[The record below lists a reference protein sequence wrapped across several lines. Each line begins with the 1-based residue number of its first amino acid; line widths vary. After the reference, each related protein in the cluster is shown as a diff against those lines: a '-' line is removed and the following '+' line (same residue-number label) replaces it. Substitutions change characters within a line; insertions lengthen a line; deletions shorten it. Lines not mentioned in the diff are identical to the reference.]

1 MSTAARMRARIVV
14 VVSAVLLVL
23 LGASAS
29 LRASTLAT
37 LELSADR
44 GMPGQ
49 ELTFRGWY
57 YNDVHPVMIR
67 WNTVDGPVLATVT
80 PDTFGPIHNHF
91 RSISGTL
98 RIPPDA
104 QPGPHLVVATQDFAP
119 PGKITWGVPVR
130 TRIHV
135 GQPAAERTDVSTPRR
150 PSAVATSTTPGA
162 AQLILTATAG
172 ALFAGLLVAA
182 MVLLRRSEPSP

>member
-1 MSTAARMRARIVV
+1 MSTAARTLTRLVV
-14 VVSAVLLVL
+14 LSALLLVL
-23 LGASAS
+23 PGVSAP

-49 ELTFRGWY
+49 ELSFRGWY

-91 RSISGTL
+91 RSIAGTL

-135 GQPAAERTDVSTPRR
+135 GQTAERTDVPTPRR
-150 PSAVATSTTPGA
+150 PSTVATSTTPGVG
-162 AQLILTATAG
+162 QLIVTATAG
-172 ALFAGLLVAA
+172 AVFAGLLAGA
-182 MVLLRRSEPSP
+182 MVLLRRREPAP

>member
-14 VVSAVLLVL
+14 VVPAVLLVL
-23 LGASAS
+23 LGVSAP

-37 LELSADR
+37 LELSSER

-57 YNDVHPVMIR
+57 YNDTHPVRVR

-80 PDTFGPIHNHF
+80 PDTFAPIHNHF
-91 RSISGTL
+91 RSIAGTL

-130 TRIHV
+130 TRIQV
-135 GQPAAERTDVSTPRR
+135 GQLAAERTDVPTLGR
-150 PSAVATSTTPGA
+150 PSTVTTSTTPGA
-162 AQLILTATAG
+162 GQLILTATAG

-182 MVLLRRSEPSP
+182 MVLLRRPEPSP

>member
-1 MSTAARMRARIVV
+1 MWARVV
-14 VVSAVLLVL
+14 VVLSAVLLVL
-23 LGASAS
+23 SGVDVP

-49 ELTFRGWY
+49 ELSFRGWY
-57 YNDVHPVMIR
+57 YNDTHPVRIR
-67 WNTVDGPVLATVT
+67 WNTLDGPVLATVT

-130 TRIHV
+130 TRLHV
-135 GQPAAERTDVSTPRR
+135 GQAPERTDTPTLHR
-150 PSAVATSTTPGA
+150 PSRVAISSTPGA
-162 AQLILTATAG
+162 GHLILTATAG
-172 ALFAGLLVAA
+172 AAFAGLIAAA
-182 MVLLRRSEPSP
+182 MVLMRRREPSP

>member
-1 MSTAARMRARIVV
+1 MSSAARMRARVV
-14 VVSAVLLVL
+14 VVSAVVLVL
-23 LGASAS
+23 VGASAP

-37 LELSADR
+37 LELSTDR

-49 ELTFRGWY
+49 ELSFRGWY

-67 WNTVDGPVLATVT
+67 WNTVDGPVLATVA

-91 RSISGTL
+91 RSIAGTL

-130 TRIHV
+130 TRLHV
-135 GQPAAERTDVSTPRR
+135 GQPAERTDATTPRR
-150 PSAVATSTTPGA
+150 PSTVATSVMPGA

-172 ALFAGLLVAA
+172 AAFAGLLVAS
-182 MVLLRRSEPSP
+182 MVLLRRREPSP

>member
-1 MSTAARMRARIVV
+1 MSTAARKRARLVV
-14 VVSAVLLVL
+14 VPAVLLVL
-23 LGASAS
+23 LSVSAP

-37 LELSADR
+37 LELSAEQ

-49 ELTFRGWY
+49 ELSFQGWY
-57 YNDVHPVMIR
+57 YNDVHPVVIR
-67 WNTVDGPVLATVT
+67 WNSLDGPVLATVT

-91 RSISGTL
+91 RSIAGTL

-119 PGKITWGVPVR
+119 PGKITWGVPAR

-135 GQPAAERTDVSTPRR
+135 GQTAELTDVPTPRR
-150 PSAVATSTTPGA
+150 PSTVATSTTPGTG
-162 AQLILTATAG
+162 QLIVMAAAG
-172 ALFAGLLVAA
+172 AAFAGLLVGA
-182 MVLLRRSEPSP
+182 MVLLRGRDPSP

>member
-1 MSTAARMRARIVV
+1 MSTAAQMRARLVV
-14 VVSAVLLVL
+14 VVSAVVLVVV
-23 LGASAS
+23 GVTAP

-37 LELSADR
+37 LELSADQ

-57 YNDVHPVMIR
+57 YNDTHPVRIR

-80 PDTFGPIHNHF
+80 PDAFGPIHNHF

-130 TRIHV
+130 TRLHV
-135 GQPAAERTDVSTPRR
+135 GQPAAERTDVPTLRR
-150 PSAVATSTTPGA
+150 PSTVAASTTPGA
-162 AQLILTATAG
+162 GQLILTATAG

-182 MVLLRRSEPSP
+182 MVLLRRPDLSP

>member
-1 MSTAARMRARIVV
+1 MSTAAQMRTRLVV

-23 LGASAS
+23 LGVSAP

-49 ELTFRGWY
+49 ELSFRGWY
-57 YNDVHPVMIR
+57 YNDTHPVSIR
-67 WNTVDGPVLATVT
+67 WDTVDGPVLATVT

-91 RSISGTL
+91 RSVTGTL

-135 GQPAAERTDVSTPRR
+135 GQPTGPTDVPALRR
-150 PSAVATSTTPGA
+150 PSTVAMSTTPGA
-162 AQLILTATAG
+162 GQLILTAIAG

-182 MVLLRRSEPSP
+182 MVLLRKPEPSP

>member
-14 VVSAVLLVL
+14 VVSVALLVL
-23 LGASAS
+23 LGVSS
-29 LRASTLAT
+29 PLPASTLAT

-57 YNDVHPVMIR
+57 YNDTHPVRIR

-91 RSISGTL
+91 RSIAGTL

-104 QPGPHLVVATQDFAP
+104 QPGPHLLVATQDFAS

-135 GQPAAERTDVSTPRR
+135 GQLAERTDVPTLRR
-150 PSAVATSTTPGA
+150 PSTVATSTMPGA
-162 AQLILTATAG
+162 GQLILTATAG

-182 MVLLRRSEPSP
+182 MVLLRRPEPSP

>member
-1 MSTAARMRARIVV
+1 VSTTARVRAKFVIVPT
-14 VVSAVLLVL
+14 VLLVL
-23 LGASAS
+23 LGLSAP

-49 ELTFRGWY
+49 ELSFRGWY
-57 YNDVHPVMIR
+57 YNDTHPVRIR

-91 RSISGTL
+91 RSIAGIL

-104 QPGPHLVVATQDFAP
+104 QPGPHLLVATQDFAP

-135 GQPAAERTDVSTPRR
+135 GQPAAERTDVPTPRR
-150 PSAVATSTTPGA
+150 PSTVATSTMPDAG
-162 AQLILTATAG
+162 QLILTAAAG
-172 ALFAGLLVAA
+172 ALFAGVLVAA
-182 MVLLRRSEPSP
+182 MVLFRRPEPSP

>member
-1 MSTAARMRARIVV
+1 MSTAARMRARLV
-14 VVSAVLLVL
+14 VVSAVFLVL
-23 LGASAS
+23 LGVSAP

-37 LELSADR
+37 LELSAEQ

-49 ELTFRGWY
+49 ELSFRGWF

-80 PDTFGPIHNHF
+80 PDTFGPIFNHF
-91 RSISGTL
+91 RSIAGTL

-104 QPGPHLVVATQDFAP
+104 PPGPHLVVATQDFAP

-130 TRIHV
+130 SRIFV
-135 GQPAAERTDVSTPRR
+135 GQTTERTDVPAPRR
-150 PSAVATSTTPGA
+150 PTTVATSTTPGA
-162 AQLILTATAG
+162 GELIVMATAG
-172 ALFAGLLVAA
+172 AVFAGLLVGA
-182 MVLLRRSEPSP
+182 MVLLRRRHPLQ

>member
-1 MSTAARMRARIVV
+1 MSTAARMRARLV
-14 VVSAVLLVL
+14 VVSAALLVL
-23 LGASAS
+23 LGVSAP

-49 ELTFRGWY
+49 ELSFRGWY
-57 YNDVHPVMIR
+57 YNDVHPVRIR
-67 WNTVDGPVLATVT
+67 WNTVEGPVLATVT

-91 RSISGTL
+91 RSIAGTL

-104 QPGPHLVVATQDFAP
+104 QPGPHLLVATQDFAP

-130 TRIHV
+130 TRVHV
-135 GQPAAERTDVSTPRR
+135 GQPPERTDVPTLRR
-150 PSAVATSTTPGA
+150 PSTVATSATPSA
-162 AQLILTATAG
+162 VQLILTATAG

-182 MVLLRRSEPSP
+182 MVLFRRPEPSP